1 MCEGLHRSID
11 MLQWCL
17 EANNNK
23 LLSILGKQDACAKSL
38 KQLEDALAEVP
49 STDEEMEMFT
59 KEKKAESSKWGTS
72 QASSSKEE
80 NKEEEDEL
88 ISSSSM
94 LAKGKGKGHTK

>member
-1 MCEGLHRSID
+1 M
-11 MLQWCL
+11 
-17 EANNNK
+17 
-23 LLSILGKQDACAKSL
+23 
-38 KQLEDALAEVP
+38 LAEVP
-49 STDEEMEMFT
+49 STDEEMETFT